1 MKTLIRPAVT
11 LFLLLSVLTGLVY
24 PAAVTSLARLFFPD
38 QAAGSLIMRGHEVIG
53 SELIGQSFSGPR
65 YFWSRPSATGPMPN
79 NAGASGGSNLGPTN
93 PALLDAVQARV
104 ATVRAAHPEQIGP
117 VPVEL
122 ATASASGL
130 DPDISPAAAYYQIE
144 RVARARGLPAATLR
158 ALVAQH
164 TEGPQ
169 WGLFGQARVN
179 VLKLNLALDQLRP

>member
-1 MKTLIRPAVT
+1 MKTLIRPALT

-24 PAAVTSLARLFFPD
+24 PAAVTGLARLFFPE
-38 QAAGSLIMRGHEVIG
+38 QAAGSLIHRGGELVG

-65 YFWSRPSATGPMPN
+65 YFWSRPSATAPMPY

-93 PALLDAVQARV
+93 PALLDAVKARV
-104 ATVRAAHPEQIGP
+104 ATVRAAHPAQTGP

-130 DPDISPAAAYYQIE
+130 DPDISPAAAYYQVE
-144 RVARARGLPAATLR
+144 RVAQARGLPVAALR
-158 ALVAQH
+158 TLVAQH

-169 WGLFGQARVN
+169 WGMFGQARVN
-179 VLKLNLALDQLRP
+179 VLKLNLALDQQRP